1 MPNIEFDLIS
11 IGDSTVDLFMEVDV
25 EDAQTVCTLDNDRCV
40 VCFNYGSKVP
50 VKKLSRVSAV
60 GNAANNAIGSS
71 RLGLKTAIYTVI
83 GSDRDSQEMKDIF
96 EKERV
101 DTSFVVMESDKRS
114 NVSVVLNYNSER
126 TIFVYHEDRKY
137 NLPQL
142 PNARWVYYTSV
153 AKGHDVLH
161 KQVPDYIKRSGGKLA
176 FNPGSYQLREGI
188 GVLKPLLETTDVLLL
203 NREEAHMLVGG
214 DLEDVKGLFQK
225 LKDAGPKMVV
235 ITDGKNGSFASFDGR
250 EVWHA
255 GIPEDSPVV
264 EMTGAGDAYSTG
276 FLAAICKGKELPEA
290 MVWGTMNATSVVQYV
305 GAREGLL
312 TEAKMQEFI
321 ERYGREVKPRLM

>member
-1 MPNIEFDLIS
+1 MADVYDLIS

-25 EDAQTVCTLDNDRCV
+25 EDAHTVCTLDNDRCV

-50 VKKLSRVSAV
+50 VRKLSRVSAV

-114 NVSVVLNYNSER
+114 NLSVVLNYNGER
-126 TIFVYHEDRKY
+126 TIFVYHEDRAY
-137 NLPQL
+137 NLPNL
-142 PNARWVYYTSV
+142 SATKWVYYTSV
-153 AKGHDVLH
+153 AKGHDILH
-161 KQVPDYIKRSGGKLA
+161 KQVPEYIKSSGAKLA

-188 GVLKPLLETTDVLLL
+188 DTLAPIFQITEVLFL
-203 NREEAHMLVGG
+203 NREEAHFLVDGEI
-214 DLEDVKGLFQK
+214 EDTKGLIAK
-225 LKDAGPKMVV
+225 LKEKGPQIVV
-235 ITDGKNGSFASFDGR
+235 LTDGKNGSFASFDGR
-250 EVWHA
+250 EVWQV
-255 GIPEDSPVV
+255 GIASSPVL

-276 FLAAICKGKELPEA
+276 FLAALISGKELAEA
-290 MVWGTMNATSVVQYV
+290 MVWGTMNATSVIQYI

-312 TEAKMQEFI
+312 TPQKMQEFI
-321 ERYGREVKPRLM
+321 SKYGKEVKAKLV